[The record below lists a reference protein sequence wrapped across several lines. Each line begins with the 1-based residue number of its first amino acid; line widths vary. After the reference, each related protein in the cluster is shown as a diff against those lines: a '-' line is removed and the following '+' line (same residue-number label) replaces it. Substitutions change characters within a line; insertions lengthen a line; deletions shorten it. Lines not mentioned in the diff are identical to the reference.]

1 MNRPDYSN
9 PFAIVALGV
18 ACGPV
23 LWGIAQVLPALATA
37 AGILISAVA
46 ASAGL
51 AFAVATTG
59 FASAGSVVSWL
70 PTAATVG
77 VVTAGIGTT
86 YLILEKI
93 IEKGKEKPYEWL
105 LPALTPLA
113 VFFVDLT
120 KDQLLPTVTERAI
133 YALSTGIFTVGGG
146 LLLMQRRIA
155 VRAIGFIL
163 PFFPSVTVCLL
174 LLHQEHISGA
184 LTDFIASGSIGAA
197 GLVSAFVLASVIAI
211 LGILLPTND

>member
-1 MNRPDYSN
+1 MSRLDFSS
-9 PFAIVALGV
+9 PFVIAALGI
-18 ACGPV
+18 AGGAV
-23 LWGIAQVLPALATA
+23 LWGIAQVLPALAEA

-46 ASAGL
+46 ASGGL

-77 VVTAGIGTT
+77 VAAAGVGTT
-86 YLILEKI
+86 YLVVERIV
-93 IEKGKEKPYEWL
+93 EKGKEKPYEWL
-105 LPALTPLA
+105 LPALSLLA

-120 KDQLLPTVTERAI
+120 KDQLLSTVTERAI
-133 YALSTGIFTVGGG
+133 YALTTGILTVGGG
-146 LLLMQRRIA
+146 FLLMQRRIA

-163 PFFPSVTVCLL
+163 PFFPSVAVWLL
-174 LLHQEHISGA
+174 LLQQEHIPGA

-197 GLVSAFVLASVIAI
+197 GLVGAFVLAVVIAV
-211 LGILLPTND
+211 LGILLPRND